1 MMASLLV
8 AGLALALVLVGVG
21 LVFRA
26 VNRIAFGGR
35 YGAGRSALSVVA
47 RVGVGPRQGL
57 AVVRVGDRGVVVS
70 MGEGGVHP
78 VLELSAGELAAFEAG
93 GEAAPSRLI
102 ARVGMGSAGRDSGSA
117 AVGAAA
123 ATTDSAAGY
132 SAAVTPLAVATSPA
146 RDSVASRLAR
156 RWRRFGVFAM
166 AIVLPLVALLAL
178 AGPAAA
184 QTAGTTP
191 GVAAIDSV
199 ASRLL
204 PQIGVTVG
212 ARDDGFRLSG
222 TVGMVVVLGLL
233 TTLPTLLLLMTS
245 FTRILVVLH
254 FLRQAL
260 GTQTAPPAHLM
271 AALALLL
278 TGFVMAPTL
287 REVNDTALRPWTE
300 GRITEGEML
309 AAAAVPFREFML
321 RQTREEDL
329 ALFLE
334 LSEVGPVDGPDQ
346 IPLTTLMSAFA
357 IGELRTAFQ
366 IGFAVFLPFVV
377 IDIVVAAVLTS
388 MGMFMLPPAMIAL
401 PLKLMLFVL
410 VDGWSLVV
418 QSLFES
424 FR

>member
-1 MMASLLV
+1 
-8 AGLALALVLVGVG
+8 
-21 LVFRA
+21 
-26 VNRIAFGGR
+26 
-35 YGAGRSALSVVA
+35 
-47 RVGVGPRQGL
+47 
-57 AVVRVGDRGVVVS
+57 
-70 MGEGGVHP
+70 
-78 VLELSAGELAAFEAG
+78 
-93 GEAAPSRLI
+93 
-102 ARVGMGSAGRDSGSA
+102 
-117 AVGAAA
+117 
-123 ATTDSAAGY
+123 
-132 SAAVTPLAVATSPA
+132 
-146 RDSVASRLAR
+146 
-156 RWRRFGVFAM
+156 RFGVFAM

-410 VDGWSLVV
+410 VDGWLLVV

>member
-1 MMASLLV
+1 MMGALLV
-8 AGLALALVLVGVG
+8 AGLAMALLLVGVA

-35 YGAGRSALSVVA
+35 YGAGRSALAVVA

-78 VLELSAGELAAFEAG
+78 VMELSADELAAFEGYGAAASSRAIAAAG
-93 GEAAPSRLI
+93 T
-102 ARVGMGSAGRDSGSA
+102 
-117 AVGAAA
+117 AA
-123 ATTDSAAGY
+123 ATTSTAVDSAA
-132 SAAVTPLAVATSPA
+132 A
-146 RDSVASRLAR
+146 RLVQ
-156 RWRRFGVFAM
+156 RWRRFAVFAI
-166 AIVLPLVALLAL
+166 AAVLPFVALVALAE
-178 AGPAAA
+178 PAAA

-191 GVAAIDSV
+191 GVATIDSV

-204 PQIGVTVG
+204 PQIGVAVG
-212 ARDDGFRLSG
+212 AGDDGFRLSG
-222 TVGMVVVLGLL
+222 TVGMVIVLGLL

-254 FLRQAL
+254 CLRQAL

-287 REVNDTALRPWTE
+287 SEVNESALRPWTE
-300 GRITEGEML
+300 GQITEGEML